1 MAEDTWTI
9 ILQLDGAAPE
19 HELVQREMDK
29 DLLCFFNLIGL
40 IQEYGFTALD
50 YMYYK
55 KRESSSMATLVGI
68 QTDSDV
74 QRMVAAHESEK
85 KVRICVKREKACVD
99 SRVSIT
105 PVKSSNEMA
114 RSESDE
120 AGEACAAIFREDS
133 IKAYKSSEARVQILN
148 TLRKRREQ
156 ERGQCSSTNVSSEQ
170 HSDLDD
176 LETNDTNPSPT
187 DWPSHARRCRTQSE
201 DMDQSHKKG
210 RGTHKGFKVA
220 KKRFSS
226 GSQKLQIEFSTRLG
240 GPIGINHRSF
250 IEEVVMYTKKK
261 APLIGVRKWKDIHE
275 TVKKSIV
282 IDVLAKWDL
291 ADTISTRN
299 NIRDI
304 ARERYKGWH
313 SNLHA
318 TFQAYSTDGL

>member
-120 AGEACAAIFREDS
+120 AGEG
-133 IKAYKSSEARVQILN
+133 K
-148 TLRKRREQ
+148 
-156 ERGQCSSTNVSSEQ
+156 
-170 HSDLDD
+170 
-176 LETNDTNPSPT
+176 
-187 DWPSHARRCRTQSE
+187 
-201 DMDQSHKKG
+201 
-210 RGTHKGFKVA
+210 
-220 KKRFSS
+220 
-226 GSQKLQIEFSTRLG
+226 
-240 GPIGINHRSF
+240 
-250 IEEVVMYTKKK
+250 YTW
-261 APLIGVRKWKDIHE
+261 I
-275 TVKKSIV
+275 
-282 IDVLAKWDL
+282 
-291 ADTISTRN
+291 
-299 NIRDI
+299 
-304 ARERYKGWH
+304 
-313 SNLHA
+313 
-318 TFQAYSTDGL
+318 TFNFC